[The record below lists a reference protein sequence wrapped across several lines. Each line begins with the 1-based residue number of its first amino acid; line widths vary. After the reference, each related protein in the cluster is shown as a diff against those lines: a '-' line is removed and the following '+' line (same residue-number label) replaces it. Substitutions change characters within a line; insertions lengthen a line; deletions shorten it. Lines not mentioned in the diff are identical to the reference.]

1 MKSPFPPFVLE
12 WKVCRQPAKRR
23 VTYMYL
29 KRLSEALP
37 NLEVHYV
44 GKNKTK
50 VLTAEDIVRKWK
62 EIVK

>member
-12 WKVCRQPAKRR
+12 WKVCRQPAKRMA
-23 VTYMYL
+23 TYMYL
-29 KRLSEALP
+29 KQLSEASP

-44 GKNKTK
+44 CKNETK
-50 VLTAEDIVRKWK
+50 VLTAAEIVRRWK

>member
-29 KRLSEALP
+29 KQLSEVSP

-44 GKNKTK
+44 CKKETK
-50 VLTAEDIVRKWK
+50 VLTAEEIVRKWK